1 MKLIEKNQ
9 TIKKEQPDFVAK
21 VRFVTTEEGGRKG
34 FAATGYRPTFK
45 LLDQTEMTSAKQKF
59 RGTDQV
65 QPGQEVISEIR
76 IIWVEAFE
84 QKLSVGT
91 DFELREGSRT
101 VAKGEIIEVI
111 NERLRK
117 K

>member
-1 MKLIEKNQ
+1 MNSIETNQ
-9 TIKKEQPDFVAK
+9 TIKKEHPDFIAR
-21 VRFVTTEEGGRKG
+21 VRLLTTEEGGRKG
-34 FAATGYRPTFK
+34 FAVSGYRPAFK
-45 LLDQTEMTSAKQKF
+45 LPDQTEMTSAEQKF

-76 IIWVEAFE
+76 IIWIEAFE
-84 QKLSVGT
+84 KKLSVGT
-91 DFELREGSRT
+91 DFELREGPRI
-101 VAKGEIIEVI
+101 VAKGQIIEVT